1 MAEIE
6 LNVLSGQCLKR
17 WINNISEVKKE
28 VLAWQKARKTKNAK
42 VNWQFTTKDAR
53 IKINTKHRKPT
64 FWNRRWL
71 NRRCANWTNR
81 STREYTFAGW
91 RAIRSWSAV
100 WSNSSEAWPSWSTR
114 TTFILIQTNKDGL
127 ITAWV
132 ALDDATMGNGRLF
145 FAEGTHLGPVYST
158 QPQRTNHS
166 IYRCHSTSLNVAGTG
181 G

>member
-132 ALDDATMGNGRLF
+132 ALDDATVGNGCLF
-145 FAEGTHLGPVYST
+145 FAESTHLGPVYST